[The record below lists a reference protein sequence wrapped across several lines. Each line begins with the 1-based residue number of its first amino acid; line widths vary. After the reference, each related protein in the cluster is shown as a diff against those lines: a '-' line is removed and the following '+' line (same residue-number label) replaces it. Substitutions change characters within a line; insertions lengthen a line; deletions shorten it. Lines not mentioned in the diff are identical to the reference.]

1 MTTDLLIL
9 TCIAHEVKRYFK
21 EGPAATCGS
30 LSGPS
35 PLRKRVPNPISP
47 PKQLDF
53 LDLLRDDE
61 GGTWGQRNLMI
72 KTRQVR
78 RIPFK
83 TLEQVA
89 PVLRVL
95 AHPHRLRIVEV
106 LLQKPVPVTELAAEV
121 KLSPAAVSQHLGQMR
136 ANGILASRRE
146 GKKVYYEVINQ
157 NAVNLIGCIMT
168 HGTGR

>member
-1 MTTDLLIL
+1 
-9 TCIAHEVKRYFK
+9 
-21 EGPAATCGS
+21 
-30 LSGPS
+30 
-35 PLRKRVPNPISP
+35 
-47 PKQLDF
+47 
-53 LDLLRDDE
+53 
-61 GGTWGQRNLMI
+61 MI